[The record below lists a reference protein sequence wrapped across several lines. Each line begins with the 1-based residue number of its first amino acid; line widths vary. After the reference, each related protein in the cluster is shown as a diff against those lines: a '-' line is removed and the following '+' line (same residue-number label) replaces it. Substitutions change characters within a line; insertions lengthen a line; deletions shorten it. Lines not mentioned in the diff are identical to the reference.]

1 MGGMAHEPDMT
12 AADSAPSEELMDV
25 TQRFWIG
32 SALAVPD
39 FVLEMAAHVADGY
52 HQRQAHCFTAGLP
65 CRVRLLVP
73 S

>member
-39 FVLEMAAHVADGY
+39 FVLEMAAHVADGLSPKASALLY
-52 HQRQAHCFTAGLP
+52 RGFTM
-65 CRVRLLVP
+65 
-73 S
+73 